1 MQQVVTLQEE
11 IKLHIDFC
19 KEYGLEVADI
29 EREEEDQ
36 ATTAYTRYVLDIGQS
51 QDWLALQVALLPCLI
66 GYGMIA
72 KRLFDDPSTL
82 REGSQYWKWVESYV
96 ADEYVD
102 AMKRGSDLIEEHAGR
117 QSTSRIDELARI
129 FIHATNVSTRR
140 ATDDLGT
147 SILIWHRW
155 KEASGT
161 WVLMVEMWINVE
173 RGSQLGLSFASS
185 QLIRVKF
192 AT

>member
-11 IKLHIDFC
+11 IKLHINLC
-19 KEYGLEVADI
+19 KEYGLEVEDI

-96 ADEYVD
+96 GEEYVD

-129 FIHATNVSTRR
+129 FVHATNVSNEV
-140 ATDDLGT
+140 
-147 SILIWHRW
+147 HPM
-155 KEASGT
+155 T
-161 WVLMVEMWINVE
+161 WE
-173 RGSQLGLSFASS
+173 RQC
-185 QLIRVKF
+185 
-192 AT
+192 